1 MNTQENNNEQNNGQ
15 ASTEK
20 GSILA
25 SEVKALLKS
34 KTVNQSLV
42 ELCAAAYLNSGK
54 NKVAKIAA
62 FLEGKWLEVSTNVT
76 EDHAPELTALGFTHT
91 KSKLKI
97 SGNHRITSV
106 IDVPTIL
113 DAMPL
118 VEKVAPFGF
127 AFVEIQPSTVN
138 IGKFTLTVKK
148 EWAEETPA
156 SE

>member
-1 MNTQENNNEQNNGQ
+1 MSTENNNKQNQ
-15 ASTEK
+15 TAATEK

-34 KTVNQSLV
+34 KTVTQALI
-42 ELCAAAYLNSGK
+42 EQCAAAYLNSGK
-54 NKVAKIAA
+54 NRVQKIAA
-62 FLEGKWLEVSTNVT
+62 FMEGRWLEVSTNVT
-76 EDHAPELTALGFTHT
+76 EDHAPELTAMGFTHT

-118 VEKVAPFGF
+118 VEQVALHGF
-127 AFVEIQPSTVN
+127 AFVEIQPSAVN
-138 IGKFTLTVKK
+138 VGKFTLTVKK